1 MKTGFWLR
9 GGNGKLAGATVY
21 QDGQGNTVMRE
32 VVSPSNPKTRAQMI
46 QRIVMH
52 TVMQAYSKMKEICD
66 HSLEGVKKG
75 QETMSLFM
83 KENVQKCRAAVAEMQ
98 AQGVDFYDM
107 YNFVPLGRKGF
118 TPNQYLMSM
127 GSLPTVTTQWIE
139 DPTDE
144 VLYPY
149 LRNISANTYAAV
161 INDLGLKRG
170 DQLTFIEI
178 VSTGSDFSQNEF
190 HFCRVILDPTT
201 SDFQPAPLDSPFLTD
216 QHTIAF
222 PSVRN
227 EGSFRFTIDSNGL
240 RFGKSMIGAL
250 NDMAACVIVSRKQGD
265 EWCRST
271 QYLTYPGQ
279 ASNAYSMGDCLALA
293 EEGAVNPIYAGN
305 SQYLNNA
312 GEGGGAAATTDSGS
326 GSGSGEQTQ
335 NTFAISSA
343 SVNNQAI
350 VVGTVKNVYC
360 QEGEDTESLDI
371 RMTFS
376 NKGNA
381 TAVIVEK
388 NGAQVG
394 AEHTISG
401 TSASF
406 TIANA
411 AQGLYTIK
419 VKKSDNTIA
428 APGYQVRLNAYVSNG
443 PDDNGYDPELGDG
456 N

>member
-83 KENVQKCRAAVAEMQ
+83 KENVQKC
-98 AQGVDFYDM
+98 
-107 YNFVPLGRKGF
+107 
-118 TPNQYLMSM
+118 
-127 GSLPTVTTQWIE
+127 
-139 DPTDE
+139 
-144 VLYPY
+144 
-149 LRNISANTYAAV
+149 
-161 INDLGLKRG
+161 
-170 DQLTFIEI
+170 
-178 VSTGSDFSQNEF
+178 
-190 HFCRVILDPTT
+190 
-201 SDFQPAPLDSPFLTD
+201 
-216 QHTIAF
+216 
-222 PSVRN
+222 
-227 EGSFRFTIDSNGL
+227 
-240 RFGKSMIGAL
+240 
-250 NDMAACVIVSRKQGD
+250 
-265 EWCRST
+265 
-271 QYLTYPGQ
+271 
-279 ASNAYSMGDCLALA
+279 LALA

-305 SQYLNNA
+305 NQYLNNA

-326 GSGSGEQTQ
+326 GSGSGSSEQTQ

-350 VVGTVKNVYC
+350 VVGTVKKVYC

-381 TAVIVEK
+381 TAIIVEK

-406 TIANA
+406 TIAQA

-419 VKKSDNTIA
+419 VKKSDNTLA
-428 APGYQVRLNAYVSNG
+428 APGYQVRLNAYVSSG